1 MPTPARIAEI
11 QLECMADDVPPLD
24 EMHSWSETAV
34 TVYFESGGTTRPA
47 EPAPASVASSA
58 APPKPRRRPSM
69 PSWLAAEQRAASQAA
84 SSIEQAHHSQSVSCV
99 RLWRDEDGSLGARGQ
114 LLAVSGSWDCA
125 VRVWRVAAGEE
136 AGEEAAGAAVDAG
149 AALATLAVEGAERWV
164 YDVMPV
170 SLSGGGLA
178 VVSAQTGG
186 WAGEPQH
193 LLRLW
198 RVEPGGASRLE
209 MLLNTEGA
217 DERAHAAAARAVGG
231 LGLGGDPSSPLAYC
245 HRRGVHALAL
255 AEGSSGSAGLLLS
268 GSEELVA
275 AWRVDSATGRGAEA
289 ARAASPLAGTP
300 DGLLATGGAGSRLG
314 SVVCAGRVLPGAGLP
329 VLDLESGL
337 TEACR
342 LGFKADGACCLAEL
356 RPPGGHSPL
365 VAAATPN
372 RSLFWDM
379 RSSGAS
385 SETFS
390 RHLADTSQTPPRRF
404 EDTMMSIGAPC
415 LRLPLPGTRALCGA
429 EGDPA
434 ALLAAAGS
442 AVKVFDI
449 RRLPADDPA
458 HKKAPAPLARFD
470 APAGGS
476 LECAAAMG
484 GMLVAGDRSGDLHI
498 WCL

>member
-1 MPTPARIAEI
+1 
-11 QLECMADDVPPLD
+11 
-24 EMHSWSETAV
+24 
-34 TVYFESGGTTRPA
+34 
-47 EPAPASVASSA
+47 
-58 APPKPRRRPSM
+58 M
-69 PSWLAAEQRAASQAA
+69 PSWLAAEQRVASQAA
-84 SSIEQAHHSQSVSCV
+84 SSIEQAHHSQPVSCV

-125 VRVWRVAAGEE
+125 VRVWRVAVGEE
-136 AGEEAAGAAVDAG
+136 AGEEAAGAAADAA

-186 WAGEPQH
+186 WAGEPQQ

-255 AEGSSGSAGLLLS
+255 AGGGGGGVDLLLS

-275 AWRVDSATGRGAEA
+275 AWRVASATGRGAEA

-300 DGLLATGGAGSRLG
+300 DGLLATGGAGSGLG

-329 VLDLESGL
+329 VLDLEAGL

-356 RPPGGHSPL
+356 RPPEGHSPL

-372 RSLFWDM
+372 RSYFWDM
-379 RSSGAS
+379 RSS
-385 SETFS
+385 
-390 RHLADTSQTPPRRF
+390 
-404 EDTMMSIGAPC
+404 GAPC

-442 AVKVFDI
+442 AVMVFDI

-476 LECAAAMG
+476 LECAASLG
-484 GMLVAGDRSGDLHI
+484 GTLVAGDRSGDLHI